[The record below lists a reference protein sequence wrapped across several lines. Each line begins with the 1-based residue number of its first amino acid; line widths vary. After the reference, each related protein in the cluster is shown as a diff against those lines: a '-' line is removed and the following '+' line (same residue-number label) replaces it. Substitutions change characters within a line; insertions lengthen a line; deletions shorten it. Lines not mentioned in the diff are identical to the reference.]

1 VRILVV
7 GAGLI
12 GRRHLKLVAASEECE
27 LAGVVEP
34 AASARAALPDLDA
47 PVFGSL
53 ADALGAVFGPG
64 LGAIIATPNRFHR
77 DHALACIG
85 AGLPTLVEKPLAD
98 TLEDAQ
104 AMVAVA
110 AASGVPLLVGHHR
123 RHSPYVTVAR
133 DLIRAGTLGRIVAVT
148 ASILFYKPDGY
159 FDSAPWRSGPGGGP
173 ILINLIHEV
182 DLLRAL
188 CGEVES
194 VHAMSSSAV
203 RRFPVEDTAVV
214 TMRFESGALATI
226 ALSDTAVC
234 SRSWEHTARENPD
247 YPHPRHGLLRD
258 RRNGRFAEHP
268 HHAAGDLRHHQV
280 LVGAPANH
288 LPDAGPAGSAR
299 PPAGQLLRCGPRD
312 RAPAGHRTGR
322 AGIPPRHPGDR
333 RSGPDRFHRPPWR
346 PAHRPGARWPVTRD
360 PPRRRPPT
368 SRLIGPNLP

>member
-12 GRRHLKLVAASEECE
+12 GRRHLELVAASEQCE

-34 AASARAALPDLDA
+34 AAAARAALPDLDA

-53 ADALGAVFGPG
+53 SDALGAVAGPG

-77 DHALACIG
+77 DHALACLG

-104 AMVAVA
+104 AMVAAA

-123 RHSPYVTVAR
+123 RHSSYVTVAR
-133 DLIRAGTLGRIVAVT
+133 DLIRAGTLGRVVAVT

-159 FDSAPWRSGPGGGP
+159 FDSAPWRAGTGGGP

-194 VHAMSSSAV
+194 VHAMSSSVV

-247 YPHPRHGLLRD
+247 YPHAPD
-258 RRNGRFAEHP
+258 TDCYVI
-268 HHAAGDLRHHQV
+268 AGTEGSLSIPTMRLETYRTAKSWWEPLQTTF
-280 LVGAPANH
+280 LAPARQDPLARQLAN
-288 LPDAGPAGSAR
+288 LCNVVNGSER
-299 PPAGQLLRCGPRD
+299 PLVSGRDGLESLRVTL
-312 RAPAGHRTGR
+312 AIAEAARTGSTVR
-322 AGIPPRHPGDR
+322 PRELPTALAPGGR
-333 RSGPDRFHRPPWR
+333 
-346 PAHRPGARWPVTRD
+346 
-360 PPRRRPPT
+360 
-368 SRLIGPNLP
+368 